1 MGTGAAYNAL
11 SLRHFRQIA
20 GVPGRL
26 FDMGGYSTHL
36 YCTGTGSPTVLLS
49 SGLGDDFTEWA
60 KVQPVLSQ
68 QTRVCSYD
76 RAGFGWSAPQP
87 GVQDANAIASHLHQL
102 VEVADVQRPF
112 VLAGHSISGIY
123 LRSYAARYPGDLAVL
138 VFIDGATPL
147 QDSRIP
153 EALLRIQE
161 HQRREMRWQK
171 LLMTLG

>member
-1 MGTGAAYNAL
+1 MRLARPARICAFTLLVCLLVVGTGTAYNAL

-76 RAGFGWSAPQP
+76 RAGFGWSEIGRAH
-87 GVQDANAIASHLHQL
+87 V
-102 VEVADVQRPF
+102 
-112 VLAGHSISGIY
+112 
-123 LRSYAARYPGDLAVL
+123 
-138 VFIDGATPL
+138 
-147 QDSRIP
+147 
-153 EALLRIQE
+153 
-161 HQRREMRWQK
+161 
-171 LLMTLG
+171 